1 MPTKIDKS
9 NLNDLGDKSDADKI
23 EKVVAKTDTTLS
35 SVERIAGKVENIMG
49 MIKKF
54 KGMGIKPEEKAPT
67 TFKNVAEEKPK
78 PLAPIQR
85 NAKIKIKTEQ
95 LVLQLEELLKNLD
108 DKKTVEDIKK
118 EIDKAKKLGMINKI
132 VEDFV
137 LNNCEVEYD

>member
-49 MIKKF
+49 MITKF

-78 PLAPIQR
+78 PAPQR

>member
-9 NLNDLGDKSDADKI
+9 NLSELGDKSDADKI

-49 MIKKF
+49 MITKF

-78 PLAPIQR
+78 PAPQR
-85 NAKIKIKTEQ
+85 NAKIKINTPQ
-95 LVLQLEELLKNLD
+95 MVLQLEELLKNLD

-118 EIDKAKKLGMINKI
+118 EIEKAKKLGMINKI